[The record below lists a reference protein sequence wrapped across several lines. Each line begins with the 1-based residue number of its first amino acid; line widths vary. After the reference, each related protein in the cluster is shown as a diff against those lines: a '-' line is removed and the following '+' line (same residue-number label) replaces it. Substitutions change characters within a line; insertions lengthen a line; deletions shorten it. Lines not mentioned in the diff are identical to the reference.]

1 MKLGQLASQ
10 QNRPTEATKR
20 EAAAFLDYVAT
31 WPNATLVFRA
41 SDMVL
46 RSISDGSHRGEPMGG
61 SRVGGI
67 HFYGSTESRETN
79 GAVQIVCKLLDVQSS
94 SACETELGA
103 LYENGRVIAGLR
115 TMAREFGYAQEKPT
129 EVECDNKCAVGIAC
143 ETEKQKR
150 AAAMDMRFLWVADR
164 VRQGQIRVTWSKG
177 EGNLADFVTKIHP
190 HKHHREMRKFFVRDP
205 PLRRNAK
212 I

>member
-1 MKLGQLASQ
+1 
-10 QNRPTEATKR
+10 
-20 EAAAFLDYVAT
+20 
-31 WPNATLVFRA
+31 
-41 SDMVL
+41 
-46 RSISDGSHRGEPMGG
+46 MGG

>member
-1 MKLGQLASQ
+1 MI
-10 QNRPTEATKR
+10 
-20 EAAAFLDYVAT
+20 
-31 WPNATLVFRA
+31 
-41 SDMVL
+41 L
-46 RSISDGSHRGEPMGG
+46 RCISDGSHRGEPKGG

-67 HFYGSTESRETN
+67 HYFGSKETKEVN

-103 LYENGRVIAGLR
+103 LYENGRVNAALR
-115 TMAREFGYAQEKPT
+115 TMASEFGYPQEQPT

-164 VRQGQIRVTWSKG
+164 TRQGQIKVAWSKG
-177 EGNLADFVTKIHP
+177 AGNLADFVTKIHP
-190 HKHHREMRKFFVRDP
+190 HKHHREMRFFFVRDP
-205 PLRRNAK
+205 PMEPPRQNAHFLK
-212 I
+212 KFVKDR